1 MSFQLSMDCQ
11 KRGRDDY
18 EQEVSPSKRSKTFAV
33 VEAPVALPT
42 PVPTPIGTTLAQ
54 QQQRA
59 LEAMVGGALETH
71 DVEMGCDADAD
82 ADAASL
88 SSNPTHPW
96 TAAPGMV
103 ASHSLSGSSCASS
116 SMPTTPLDLPF
127 HEQWMP
133 DGAAQAQSH
142 SGAFAAQQQQQYK
155 AAYPSSSNP
164 TSFTDMNGATTF
176 FSSSP
181 PLSLYPPPPP
191 TPTAGA
197 FPHANPLATFPPH
210 AWSSTPN
217 HHQQPHSSP
226 TKATGVM
233 RMEPSMGAGAAVPR
247 DECVRQ
253 LDMPTY
259 GWDVPRQA
267 STLNFGGH
275 MI

>member
-18 EQEVSPSKRSKTFAV
+18 EQEVSPSKRSRTFAV

-59 LEAMVGGALETH
+59 LEAMVGGALETQ
-71 DVEMGCDADAD
+71 DVEMGSDAD
-82 ADAASL
+82 ASL
-88 SSNPTHPW
+88 SSNPLHPW

-103 ASHSLSGSSCASS
+103 ASRSLSGSSCASS

-127 HEQWMP
+127 HDQWMP
-133 DGAAQAQSH
+133 DGAAQAQSL
-142 SGAFAAQQQQQYK
+142 SGAFAAQQQQQHK
-155 AAYPSSSNP
+155 PAYPSTSNP

-197 FPHANPLATFPPH
+197 FPRANPMDFPAH
-210 AWSSTPN
+210 AWSAA
-217 HHQQPHSSP
+217 HDQQQQQAQSSP

-247 DECVRQ
+247 DERVRE
-253 LDMPTY
+253 LDMPSY

>member
-11 KRGRDDY
+11 KRGRDDH

-59 LEAMVGGALETH
+59 LEAMVGGALETQ
-71 DVEMGCDADAD
+71 DVEMGTD
-82 ADAASL
+82 DAASL
-88 SSNPTHPW
+88 SSNPLHPW

-103 ASHSLSGSSCASS
+103 ASRSLSGSSCASS
-116 SMPTTPLDLPF
+116 SMPTTPLDLPS
-127 HEQWMP
+127 HEQWIP
-133 DGAAQAQSH
+133 DNQAHAQ
-142 SGAFAAQQQQQYK
+142 AQQQQQQQHK

-197 FPHANPLATFPPH
+197 FPRANPLATF
-210 AWSSTPN
+210 SSHGWASAAPD
-217 HHQQPHSSP
+217 HHQQHSSP

-247 DECVRQ
+247 DEAVRE

>member
-1 MSFQLSMDCQ
+1 MD
-11 KRGRDDY
+11 
-18 EQEVSPSKRSKTFAV
+18 
-33 VEAPVALPT
+33 
-42 PVPTPIGTTLAQ
+42 
-54 QQQRA
+54 
-59 LEAMVGGALETH
+59 GGA
-71 DVEMGCDADAD
+71 
-82 ADAASL
+82 
-88 SSNPTHPW
+88 
-96 TAAPGMV
+96 AP
-103 ASHSLSGSSCASS
+103 A
-116 SMPTTPLDLPF
+116 
-127 HEQWMP
+127 
-133 DGAAQAQSH
+133 H
-142 SGAFAAQQQQQYK
+142 SGAFAVQQQQQQQQQHK
-155 AAYPSSSNP
+155 PAYPSTSNP

-197 FPHANPLATFPPH
+197 FPRANPMDFPAH
-210 AWSSTPN
+210 AWSAA
-217 HHQQPHSSP
+217 HDHQQQQAQAQSSP

-247 DECVRQ
+247 DEAVRE